1 VTSIQPFST
10 GEENG
15 NGWQASHFGTDAT
28 TLMRP
33 FVPDGA
39 SYDATAADLMALDA
53 IGWNLTAA
61 VPEPQTYALLLGG
74 LGVVAWA
81 RRRRG

>member
-1 VTSIQPFST
+1 
-10 GEENG
+10 
-15 NGWQASHFGTDAT
+15 
-28 TLMRP
+28 
-33 FVPDGA
+33 
-39 SYDATAADLMALDA
+39 MALDA